1 MRWGMFDQTAL
12 ESPVTCL
19 KIRLKYHQD
28 MYDNVTSPEKKE
40 FYLKQINKFTEDIAK
55 LEL

>member
-1 MRWGMFDQTAL
+1 MFNQMAL

-55 LEL
+55 LES